1 MSVRTWFI
9 IMVATAFISVIGFFQ
24 INSAWAD
31 ANNFNTGWLLIGIIF
46 GLAACFCL
54 YKVSSGGGTP
64 TS

>member
-1 MSVRTWFI
+1 
-9 IMVATAFISVIGFFQ
+9 MVATAFISVIGFFQ